1 VGAYLATNKGTIMI
15 ITNPFDYTNAVS
27 DTEELTMSEKMV
39 ALTIA
44 RHFNWSEQNPAF
56 PTNETIAKKAGCN
69 PRTVIRAKATLIE
82 KGWLSSKR
90 RFNKSNYYTPSIPSA
105 NTALPISQSEI
116 SHNETSNSD
125 TMSHDTMSL
134 PMRHDVTSRG
144 DTEYTLTNNITN
156 NLTDN
161 ISSFAAWESEVISQ
175 EEENSFSDVIE
186 EKELL
191 ETRGTSIPLDNLL
204 NISKYLDSNLS
215 LSDIKE
221 EVNDKDTFFLI
232 VKERKSRGIF

>member
-1 VGAYLATNKGTIMI
+1 MI

-27 DTEELTMSEKMV
+27 DTEDLSMSEKMV

-90 RFNKSNYYTPSIPSA
+90 RFNKSNYYTPSIPS
-105 NTALPISQSEI
+105 
-116 SHNETSNSD
+116 D

-134 PMRHDVTSRG
+134 PIRHDVTSRG
-144 DTEYTLTNNITN
+144 DTEYTLTNKITN

-161 ISSFAAWESEVISQ
+161 ISSSAAWESEDISSQ
-175 EEENSFSDVIE
+175 EEEKV
-186 EKELL
+186 LL
-191 ETRGTSIPLDNLL
+191 ETRGTSSIPLDYL
-204 NISKYLDSNLS
+204 KYLS
-215 LSDIKE
+215 LDYTFNDVRHLVEDPTLRKAILDKRRE
-221 EVNDKDTFFLI
+221 E
-232 VKERKSRGIF
+232 GIF

>member
-1 VGAYLATNKGTIMI
+1 MI

-27 DTEELTMSEKMV
+27 DTEDLSMSEKMV

-105 NTALPISQSEI
+105 NTALPK
-116 SHNETSNSD
+116 SD

-134 PMRHDVTSRG
+134 PIRHDVTSRG
-144 DTEYTLTNNITN
+144 DTEYTLTKKLTN

-161 ISSFAAWESEVISQ
+161 ISSSAAWESEDISSQ
-175 EEENSFSDVIE
+175 EEEKV
-186 EKELL
+186 LL
-191 ETRGTSIPLDNLL
+191 ETRGTSSIPLDYL
-204 NISKYLDSNLS
+204 KYLS
-215 LSDIKE
+215 LDYTF
-221 EVNDKDTFFLI
+221 NDVRHLVEDPTL
-232 VKERKSRGIF
+232 RKAILDKRREDGIF

>member
-1 VGAYLATNKGTIMI
+1 MKINKHLDYQKEVWATDTITGIEKLVLLA
-15 ITNPFDYTNAVS
+15 
-27 DTEELTMSEKMV
+27 
-39 ALTIA
+39 IA
-44 RHFNWSEQNPAF
+44 DHFNW
-56 PTNETIAKKAGCN
+56 TNKQEAYPSNELLTQKTMLGI
-69 PRTVIRAKATLIE
+69 RTVIRAKNALVK
-82 KGWLSSKR
+82 KGWLISER
-90 RFNKSNYYTPSIPSA
+90 RFNKSNFYTPTIPSD
-105 NTALPISQSEI
+105 TMSHDTMSLPISQSEI
-116 SHNETSNSD
+116 SHNETSNSATLAPLESD
-125 TMSHDTMSL
+125 SATQTPQGCHSDMSGG
-134 PMRHDVTSRG
+134 V
-144 DTEYTLTNNITN
+144 TEYKLIDNGIDYLIDNN
-156 NLTDN
+156 
-161 ISSFAAWESEVISQ
+161 SSFAAWESEVISQ

>member
-1 VGAYLATNKGTIMI
+1 MI

-27 DTEELTMSEKMV
+27 DTEDLSMSEKMV

-90 RFNKSNYYTPSIPSA
+90 RFNKSNYYTPSIPS
-105 NTALPISQSEI
+105 
-116 SHNETSNSD
+116 
-125 TMSHDTMSL
+125 DTMSL
-134 PMRHDVTSRG
+134 PIRHDVTSRG
-144 DTEYTLTNNITN
+144 DTEYTLTNKITN

-161 ISSFAAWESEVISQ
+161 ISSSAAWESEDISSQ
-175 EEENSFSDVIE
+175 EEEKV
-186 EKELL
+186 LL
-191 ETRGTSIPLDNLL
+191 ETRGTSSIPLDYL
-204 NISKYLDSNLS
+204 KYLS
-215 LSDIKE
+215 LDYTFNDVRHLVEDPTLRKAILDKRRE
-221 EVNDKDTFFLI
+221 E
-232 VKERKSRGIF
+232 GIF

>member
-1 VGAYLATNKGTIMI
+1 MI

-27 DTEELTMSEKMV
+27 DTEDLTMSEKMV

-105 NTALPISQSEI
+105 NTALPISQSE
-116 SHNETSNSD
+116 TSTSD

-134 PMRHDVTSRG
+134 PIRHDVTSRG
-144 DTEYTLTNNITN
+144 DTEYTLTNKITN

-175 EEENSFSDVIE
+175 EEENSFLDVIQE
-186 EKELL
+186 EELL
-191 ETRGTSIPLDNLL
+191 ETRGTSSIPLDYLYLL
-204 NISKYLDSNLS
+204 S
-215 LSDIKE
+215 SDYTF
-221 EVNDKDTFFLI
+221 NDVRQATQGNPDLRQIIFD
-232 VKERKSRGIF
+232 RKLGK